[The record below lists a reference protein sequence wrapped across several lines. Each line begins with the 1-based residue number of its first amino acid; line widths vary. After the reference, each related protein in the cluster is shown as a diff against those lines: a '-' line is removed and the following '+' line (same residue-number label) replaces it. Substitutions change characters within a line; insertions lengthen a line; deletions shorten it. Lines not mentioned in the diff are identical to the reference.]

1 MGCRIKENPTRTF
14 DFFLEASCPA
24 TPEDDPLVL
33 RQFPEEFED
42 QESIQMLPRFCFPF
56 DVERGQDGAPVQNF
70 TFALTDMDGNQRFGF
85 CRLAPSARA
94 CLCILS
100 YLPWF
105 ELFYKILNTI
115 ADHLAKQQLSDLEH
129 FLTALY
135 SHPVP
140 PRGSPMRLEFGQC
153 QDQKPSRQDEGP
165 SYFIAPDLGGLPSIP
180 ENRNLTEFV
189 VAVDVPNML
198 QLYGSLLCERRILLT
213 ASKLSTLTAC
223 ILASSGMLYPM
234 SWQHI
239 FIPTL
244 PPHLLDYCCA
254 PMPYLIGVHS
264 SLMEKVRA
272 KALEDVIILN
282 IDTNTLESPFRDLE
296 KLPGDVV
303 SLLKLQLRRWSS
315 SPGAGVAHAFLQA
328 QALLFGSYR
337 QALLYTPGQPI
348 SFSQEAFLSHK
359 AGPMREFL
367 HSAVHLQLFKQFIDE
382 RLEKLNAGEGFS
394 DMFEQEIT
402 SSGMAAGTMKSY
414 QLWVE
419 NFKKGGGALI
429 QTVRTK
435 ANPAMR
441 NMYRYAKGQA
451 RLGLKEMRSRLLY
464 KTGSPEQRL
473 QRGASLHLEP
483 APTPASSSRSERL
496 QRRLPITHHF
506 GKSRP
511 RRPQPKPGGME
522 PQTQRCVLRSEV
534 QGQDREKPADQVEL
548 DTSFPEPEDLD
559 LLGEIFEALS
569 LVAPGEGGALYGT
582 RSLDLTQLGPSQ
594 ESLNLSLDG
603 PSRDWWA
610 LPEEEDDEEDEC
622 SSWNPS
628 IQDKAPE
635 MGESP
640 RGAPSLCWKAP
651 VYPQQPQPPGSGE
664 QQASAWSPA
673 PEGAEP
679 CPLNASP
686 TPEAPVTANPA
697 HEEAQPCL
705 LTASPAPGGAQPHLL
720 TVSPTPEAEPCHP
733 TECPASHR
741 VEPCFLTVSPIPNQ
755 AELHP
760 QEAKPHPLTASPTPN
775 TTEPCLLAEPRPLPE
790 SPAPPRV
797 AQLKKL
803 FEA

>member
-1 MGCRIKENPTRTF
+1 MANYSQALPLPAAVLGGSLASVSPSAPCCALAGTTTRENPTRTF

-140 PRGSPMRLEFGQC
+140 PRGSPMRLEF
-153 QDQKPSRQDEGP
+153 P

-522 PQTQRCVLRSEV
+522 PQTQSEV

-640 RGAPSLCWKAP
+640 RGQLLP
-651 VYPQQPQPPGSGE
+651 
-664 QQASAWSPA
+664 ASMS
-673 PEGAEP
+673 
-679 CPLNASP
+679 SP
-686 TPEAPVTANPA
+686 TCSPGPRTALPRMPVAA
-697 HEEAQPCL
+697 
-705 LTASPAPGGAQPHLL
+705 
-720 TVSPTPEAEPCHP
+720 
-733 TECPASHR
+733 
-741 VEPCFLTVSPIPNQ
+741 VEDFLTCWQPLFFLLLLDAWDARQVIPHTNSFLGL
-755 AELHP
+755 ALLNSMMNLAIDMHP
-760 QEAKPHPLTASPTPN
+760 
-775 TTEPCLLAEPRPLPE
+775 
-790 SPAPPRV
+790 
-797 AQLKKL
+797 
-803 FEA
+803 